1 MRLNDKLK
9 FQLIVLTIISIYQS
23 IYHFNQIG
31 FFILAGC
38 LYFSLSLLYFVCK
51 TIKLQQLLVLLMLGH
66 ILFFGIWRYPILF
79 YLFPITIG
87 GYAVDVT
94 SFKGNPLFSIGA
106 SLLPLLIELH
116 SMIEISLYLL
126 AILATYFILSLST
139 QVKELTKQLKNLQ
152 LNQIQTNEI
161 RERQLF
167 EEQKNL
173 VHMEAKNELSHT
185 LHDEVGH
192 SLTGALIQMEAAKK
206 LLKDQPEQAETLLNN
221 AIQITKTGIEQIR
234 ITLKR
239 IKPPQ
244 ESLGIQRLKGQLSDF
259 SKEYQVQ
266 TTLHFTGD
274 LTKVTPLMWQVFSQN
289 LKESL
294 TNTLKYAEAT
304 RVEVTLS
311 VYHKIIR
318 LEVKDNGKGAPSV
331 KNGLG
336 LTGMEERT
344 AKLGGHILVVSQP
357 HFSVTTLISL

>member
-1 MRLNDKLK
+1 MRLNDKLI
-9 FQLIVLTIISIYQS
+9 FQLILLTILSIEQA
-23 IYHFNQIG
+23 IYHFERIG
-31 FFILAGC
+31 FFLLAIC
-38 LYFSLSLLYFVCK
+38 LYFSFSLLYFVCQP
-51 TIKLQQLLVLLMLGH
+51 IKLQQLLVFLMLSL
-66 ILFFGIWRYPILF
+66 ILGFGLWHYPSFF

-87 GYAVDVT
+87 GYLTDIT
-94 SFKGNPLFSIGA
+94 SFKDNPWFLIGA
-106 SLLPLLIELH
+106 SLLPLLIGLH
-116 SMIEISLYLL
+116 SLLEMSLYLL
-126 AILATYFILSLST
+126 TILATSFILRLST
-139 QVKELTKQLKNLQ
+139 QIKGLTKQLKNLQ
-152 LNQIQTNEI
+152 LNQIQTNEL

-167 EEQKNL
+167 EQQKNL

-206 LLKDQPEQAETLLNN
+206 ILATQPEQAETLISN

-234 ITLKR
+234 VTLKR

-259 SKEYQVQ
+259 SKEYQMQ
-266 TTLHFTGD
+266 TTLYFTGD

-294 TNTLKYAEAT
+294 TNTLKYAEAS

-344 AKLGGHILVVSQP
+344 AKLGGHILIVSQP
-357 HFSVTTLISL
+357 HFAVTTLIAL